1 MSGANTEARQGPH
14 AVHILPANLPL
25 PLPFSLS
32 VWESPVC
39 LKEADS
45 ILSFL
50 SDSILRGADERGMG
64 PGSFLA
70 KPLSWDHSVTSSQ
83 PSPTLM
89 LGSSL

>member
-1 MSGANTEARQGPH
+1 
-14 AVHILPANLPL
+14 
-25 PLPFSLS
+25 
-32 VWESPVC
+32 
-39 LKEADS
+39 
-45 ILSFL
+45 
-50 SDSILRGADERGMG
+50 MG